1 MTAIFAHGKD
11 RQVSKGE
18 QTLSATRLTAPADYA
33 KPAIME
39 SSRGGCSQEAGR
51 RRLGSG

>member
-18 QTLSATRLTAPADYA
+18 QTLSATRLTAPADKQPL
-33 KPAIME
+33 KPTLLI
-39 SSRGGCSQEAGR
+39 QLFPR
-51 RRLGSG
+51 RISPLPHPAQ